1 MNRPEKRPKDHEY
14 RTARYASSLWS
25 LGLDLLTLNR
35 FLTPVIGDVGLK
47 YVRQSD
53 VLLGVQM
60 QIWDDKKESSL
71 SIVMSILFPLFM

>member
-1 MNRPEKRPKDHEY
+1 M
-14 RTARYASSLWS
+14 WS
-25 LGLDLLTLNR
+25 LGLALLTLNR

-60 QIWDDKKESSL
+60 QIWDDKKDSSL
-71 SIVMSILFPLFM
+71 SIVRSILFPLFM

>member
-1 MNRPEKRPKDHEY
+1 MPALSYVVIRAGFVDTQSVPH
-14 RTARYASSLWS
+14 
-25 LGLDLLTLNR
+25 
-35 FLTPVIGDVGLK
+35 TPVIGDVGLK